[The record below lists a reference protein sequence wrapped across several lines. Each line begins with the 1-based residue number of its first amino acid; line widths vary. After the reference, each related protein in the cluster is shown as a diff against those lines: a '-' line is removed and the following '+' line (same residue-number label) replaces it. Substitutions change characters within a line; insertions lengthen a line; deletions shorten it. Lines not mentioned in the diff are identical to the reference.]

1 MKRPVIGITG
11 NYNDQTC
18 TLAEGYYQS
27 VLKAGGIPVI
37 IPPRYMEE
45 GDDCSDLTGVLEN
58 IDGIVFSGGGDPNPL
73 LFGEEPVKELHSIT
87 PERDLQ
93 ELNLVRFAY
102 NRQIPM
108 LGICK
113 GIQMI
118 NAALGGTL
126 YQDIH
131 TQKEDGVWV
140 KHSQDED
147 RRYPSHT
154 VKVEEGTLLR
164 QLFGKDVLQVN
175 SFHHQACKDI
185 APCLRI
191 AAVSP
196 DGVIEAIESSEYKS
210 ILGVQWHP
218 ETFVLRG
225 SDEMMPIFH
234 WLVSEA
240 AEFKAA
246 RSLHQK
252 IVTLDSH
259 CDSPMILAPQQVDWA
274 EAFSRRNPDL
284 LVDLQKMDEG
294 HLDGTIMVAYLAQ
307 GARDEEGLKAA
318 TAKANDII
326 SHMEDMA
333 ARCADRVAIARTPN
347 DLRQLKLQGKH
358 GIMLGIENGYAIGKD
373 IKNVEAFRKR
383 GVVYMTLC
391 HNGDNDICDSAKGNG
406 EHGGVSHFGADVIR
420 EMNRVGM
427 MVDLSHGGEK
437 SFYDALEISQ
447 APIVCSHS
455 SARALCDHPRNLT
468 DDQMR
473 ALAKKGGV
481 AQVTF
486 YHGFLKKEGEASIID
501 AVAHLNHM
509 VKVMGVEHVGIGTDF
524 DGDGGVTG
532 IASACELINFTRRLL
547 RERYTEEEIQMIWG
561 GNFMRVMEMIQK

>member
-175 SFHHQACKDI
+175 SFHHQAC
-185 APCLRI
+185 
-191 AAVSP
+191 
-196 DGVIEAIESSEYKS
+196 SSVPSYCCR
-210 ILGVQWHP
+210 L
-218 ETFVLRG
+218 
-225 SDEMMPIFH
+225 
-234 WLVSEA
+234 
-240 AEFKAA
+240 
-246 RSLHQK
+246 
-252 IVTLDSH
+252 
-259 CDSPMILAPQQVDWA
+259 
-274 EAFSRRNPDL
+274 
-284 LVDLQKMDEG
+284 
-294 HLDGTIMVAYLAQ
+294 
-307 GARDEEGLKAA
+307 
-318 TAKANDII
+318 
-326 SHMEDMA
+326 
-333 ARCADRVAIARTPN
+333 
-347 DLRQLKLQGKH
+347 
-358 GIMLGIENGYAIGKD
+358 
-373 IKNVEAFRKR
+373 
-383 GVVYMTLC
+383 
-391 HNGDNDICDSAKGNG
+391 
-406 EHGGVSHFGADVIR
+406 
-420 EMNRVGM
+420 
-427 MVDLSHGGEK
+427 
-437 SFYDALEISQ
+437 
-447 APIVCSHS
+447 
-455 SARALCDHPRNLT
+455 
-468 DDQMR
+468 
-473 ALAKKGGV
+473 
-481 AQVTF
+481 
-486 YHGFLKKEGEASIID
+486 
-501 AVAHLNHM
+501 
-509 VKVMGVEHVGIGTDF
+509 
-524 DGDGGVTG
+524 
-532 IASACELINFTRRLL
+532 TRR
-547 RERYTEEEIQMIWG
+547 
-561 GNFMRVMEMIQK
+561 GN